1 MRARM
6 FVVAG
11 SALVG
16 ILVPITAVSAG
27 GWAMSSL
34 DPMSVPAAGEEIEV
48 GFTIRQHGVSPV
60 NPDEQGDD
68 PVAVEVRSASGDEAV
83 FTARQEGPTGHYVA
97 TVTFPEPGRAHWAI
111 RQGWFGAH
119 DLGAIDVARSVSAAG
134 EQAGGAGAAPGSAA
148 GGGHR
153 WPLAARAG
161 AAVVGVAAAA
171 VAIAE
176 TWRSRRRVAGAVA
189 P

>member
-16 ILVPITAVSAG
+16 ILVPVTAVSAG

-119 DLGAIDVARSVSAAG
+119 DLGAIDVARPVSAAG

-176 TWRSRRRVAGAVA
+176 AWRSRRRVAGAVA